1 MMNKIAEWVIVGIAA
16 ILLGM
21 LIAYPIQF
29 LWNHALVGAIEGVNK
44 IGYWQAYGIVLLI
57 KIMINTTNIG
67 DSFSKQN
74 K

>member
-57 KIMINTTNIG
+57 KIMINTTNIS

>member
-1 MMNKIAEWVIVGIAA
+1 MNKIAEWVIVGIAA

>member
-57 KIMINTTNIG
+57 KIMINTTNVS

>member
-1 MMNKIAEWVIVGIAA
+1 MNKIAEWVIVGIAA

-57 KIMINTTNIG
+57 KIMINTTNVS